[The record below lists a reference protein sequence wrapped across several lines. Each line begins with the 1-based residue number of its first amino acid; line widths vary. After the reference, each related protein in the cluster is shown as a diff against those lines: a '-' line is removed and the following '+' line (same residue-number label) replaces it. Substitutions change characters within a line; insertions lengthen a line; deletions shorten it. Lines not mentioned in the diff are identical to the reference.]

1 MYDLL
6 LPPGIKG
13 LNFVYTRNQE
23 KFYISFD
30 FSKTSDD
37 KSLFKTWTWV
47 AKSNP
52 TFMSILLTVDYD
64 RFKRCMTNTTKCL
77 I

>member
-23 KFYISFD
+23 EFISFD
-30 FSKTSDD
+30 FSKTFDD
-37 KSLFKTWTWV
+37 TSLFKTWTWV

-52 TFMSILLTVDYD
+52 TFMSILLSKYYD